1 MAVTFEWDSNK
12 AASNLR
18 KHGVAFE
25 EACTVFG
32 DPLAAIFDD
41 EEHSMDEPREF
52 VIGHS
57 TRQRLLVVS
66 FTQCAGLDL
75 VRIIGARKATK
86 SERTDYEEGTG
97 S

>member
-41 EEHSMDEPREF
+41 EEHSMDEPREI
-52 VIGHS
+52 VIGHFNPS
-57 TRQRLLVVS
+57 ASVGCFLHAARGRLGS
-66 FTQCAGLDL
+66 DHQCPESNEERKNGL
-75 VRIIGARKATK
+75 
-86 SERTDYEEGTG
+86 
-97 S
+97 

>member
-1 MAVTFEWDSNK
+1 MPVTFEWDSNK

-18 KHGVAFE
+18 KHAVAFE

-41 EEHSMDEPREF
+41 EEHSTDEPREI

-66 FTQCAGLDL
+66 FTQRGADL
-75 VRIIGARKATK
+75 VRIISARKATK